1 MNKIFKL
8 ITSISFLFFS
18 INAALS
24 EENFFNE
31 ALKMYQNE
39 KYEDARFMLERNI
52 VFNPKDAK
60 SYLYLAKIYNH
71 EEDQN
76 KEEYNLET
84 TLLIEPNNE
93 EAILMLMKIAL
104 KKSNYSKVNDLSQTF
119 IKVCKKL
126 CDENNE
132 IQKSLKN
139 IEPATMSLDQ
149 NLNKILIIDF
159 GSQFTQLIAR
169 RIRELGVFSEI
180 VSHKKIKIKHIDKS
194 IKGIILSGGP
204 LNVYEIN
211 KYSFDKKIINLSIP
225 ILGICFGHQILSK
238 LNGGRVKQSKHREFG
253 LANIY
258 KKNESL
264 LIKNFFNKQKSK
276 KVWMSHADQVSKLP
290 KNFKVI
296 ASSTNSKFAIVENK
310 LNKFYGIQF
319 HPEVTHTE
327 NGKKLISN
335 FIFLICKIKR
345 NWSSKDQKIQL
356 IKEVKD
362 QVGSEKVICAL
373 SGGVDSSVVAQ
384 LLNKAIGKKLYCI
397 FVNTG
402 LLRKNEEVQVV
413 QTFKKRLK
421 INLIYVNAEKEFLKK
436 LHNVSDPE
444 KKRKIIGNLF
454 IKIFE
459 RYAKKIKNV
468 KFLAQGTLYPDLI
481 ESRSVTGSQ
490 TSKIKS
496 HHNVG
501 GLPKKM
507 KLKLVEPLKFLFKD
521 EVRKLGL
528 ELNLNKDI
536 ISRHPFPGPGLAIRM
551 PGLITNEKIKILKE
565 ADYYFIQALRD
576 HGLYHKIWQA
586 YAALLP
592 VKTVGVM
599 GDNRT
604 YEYLCLLRAITSE
617 DGMTADFYEFKK
629 SFMETISNKIVNSIR
644 GINRVVYD
652 ITSKPPSTIELE

>member
-1 MNKIFKL
+1 
-8 ITSISFLFFS
+8 
-18 INAALS
+18 
-24 EENFFNE
+24 
-31 ALKMYQNE
+31 
-39 KYEDARFMLERNI
+39 
-52 VFNPKDAK
+52 
-60 SYLYLAKIYNH
+60 
-71 EEDQN
+71 
-76 KEEYNLET
+76 
-84 TLLIEPNNE
+84 
-93 EAILMLMKIAL
+93 
-104 KKSNYSKVNDLSQTF
+104 
-119 IKVCKKL
+119 
-126 CDENNE
+126 
-132 IQKSLKN
+132 
-139 IEPATMSLDQ
+139 MSLDT
-149 NLNKILIIDF
+149 NLDKVVIIDF

-180 VSHKKIKIKHIDKS
+180 VSHKKIRVSDITQS
-194 IKGIILSGGP
+194 VRGIILSGGP
-204 LNVYEIN
+204 LNVYQIN
-211 KYSFDKKIINLSIP
+211 KYSFDKTILELNIP

-253 LANIY
+253 LANVFRKRDSLLTKNFY
-258 KKNESL
+258 NMKKN
-264 LIKNFFNKQKSK
+264 K

-290 KNFKVI
+290 KNFQVV
-296 ASSTNSKFAIVENK
+296 ASSTNSKYAIVENK
-310 LNKFYGIQF
+310 LKKFYGVQF

-335 FIFLICKIKR
+335 FVFLICKIKK
-345 NWSSKDQKIQL
+345 NWSSRDQKIKL
-356 IKEVKD
+356 INEVRD
-362 QVGSEKVICAL
+362 QVGTHKVICAL

-384 LLNKAIGKKLYCI
+384 LLNKSIGKKLYCI

-402 LLRKNEEVQVV
+402 LLRKNEETQVIR
-413 QTFKKRLK
+413 TFKKRLK
-421 INLIYVNAEKEFLKK
+421 MNLIYVNAEKEFLGK
-436 LHNVSDPE
+436 LKNVSDPE

-481 ESRSVTGSQ
+481 ESKSVTGSQ

-507 KLKLVEPLKFLFKD
+507 NLKLVEPLKFLFKD

-528 ELNLNKDI
+528 ELKLSKEI

-551 PGLITNEKIKILKE
+551 PGIITNEKIKILKE
-565 ADYYFIQALRD
+565 ADYYFIQALRE

-617 DGMTADFYEFKK
+617 DGMTADFFEFRK
-629 SFMETISNKIVNSIR
+629 SFMQTISNKIVNSIR

-652 ITSKPPSTIELE
+652 VTSKPPSTIELE

>member
-1 MNKIFKL
+1 
-8 ITSISFLFFS
+8 
-18 INAALS
+18 
-24 EENFFNE
+24 
-31 ALKMYQNE
+31 
-39 KYEDARFMLERNI
+39 
-52 VFNPKDAK
+52 
-60 SYLYLAKIYNH
+60 
-71 EEDQN
+71 
-76 KEEYNLET
+76 
-84 TLLIEPNNE
+84 
-93 EAILMLMKIAL
+93 
-104 KKSNYSKVNDLSQTF
+104 
-119 IKVCKKL
+119 
-126 CDENNE
+126 
-132 IQKSLKN
+132 
-139 IEPATMSLDQ
+139 MSLDQ

-180 VSHKKIKIKHIDKS
+180 ISHKKIKIKDIDKS

-204 LNVYEIN
+204 LNVYQIN
-211 KYSFDKKIINLSIP
+211 KYSFDKKIINLNIP

-238 LNGGRVKQSKHREFG
+238 LNGGRVNQSKHREFG

-258 KKNESL
+258 KKKESL
-264 LIKNFFNKQKSK
+264 LTKNFFNKKRLK

-290 KNFKVI
+290 KDFKVV

-310 LNKFYGIQF
+310 DKKFYGIQF

-335 FIFLICKIKR
+335 FIFLVCKIKR

-402 LLRKNEEVQVV
+402 LLRKDEEAQVV
-413 QTFKKRLK
+413 QTFKKRLRM
-421 INLIYVNAEKEFLKK
+421 NLIYVNAEKEFLKK

-528 ELNLNKDI
+528 ELNLSQDI

-551 PGLITNEKIKILKE
+551 PGIITNEKIKILKE
-565 ADYYFIQALRD
+565 ADYYFIKALRD

-629 SFMETISNKIVNSIR
+629 SFMQIISNKIVNSIR

-652 ITSKPPSTIELE
+652 VTSKPPSTIELE

>member
-1 MNKIFKL
+1 
-8 ITSISFLFFS
+8 
-18 INAALS
+18 
-24 EENFFNE
+24 
-31 ALKMYQNE
+31 
-39 KYEDARFMLERNI
+39 
-52 VFNPKDAK
+52 
-60 SYLYLAKIYNH
+60 
-71 EEDQN
+71 
-76 KEEYNLET
+76 
-84 TLLIEPNNE
+84 
-93 EAILMLMKIAL
+93 
-104 KKSNYSKVNDLSQTF
+104 
-119 IKVCKKL
+119 
-126 CDENNE
+126 
-132 IQKSLKN
+132 
-139 IEPATMSLDQ
+139 MSLDQ
-149 NLNKILIIDF
+149 SLNKILIIDF

-180 VSHKKIKIKHIDKS
+180 VSHKKVKNENINNS

-204 LNVYEIN
+204 LNVYEIK
-211 KYSFDKKIINLSIP
+211 KYSFDKKILQRKIP
-225 ILGICFGHQILSK
+225 VLGICFGHQILSK
-238 LNGGRVKQSKHREFG
+238 INGGRVKQSKHREFG
-253 LANIY
+253 LANIR
-258 KKNESL
+258 KKKDSP
-264 LIKNFFNKQKSK
+264 LIKNFFKNKKIL

-296 ASSTNSKFAIVENK
+296 ASSQNSKFAIVENTSK
-310 LNKFYGIQF
+310 KFYGVQF

-335 FIFLICKIKR
+335 FIFQICHVRR
-345 NWSSKDQKIQL
+345 NWSSKDQKKKL
-356 IKEVKD
+356 IKDVKK
-362 QVGSEKVICAL
+362 QVGENKVICAL

-402 LLRKNEEVQVV
+402 LLRKNEEKQVV
-413 QTFKKRLK
+413 KTFRRKLK
-421 INLIYVNAEKEFLKK
+421 INLIYVNAEKEFINKLK
-436 LHNVSDPE
+436 NISDPE
-444 KKRKIIGNLF
+444 RKRKIIGNLF

-528 ELNLNKDI
+528 ELNLSKDI

-551 PGLITNEKIKILKE
+551 PGVITKEKINILKE
-565 ADYYFIQALRD
+565 ADYYFIKALKD
-576 HGLYHKIWQA
+576 HGLYNKIWQA

-617 DGMTADFYEFKK
+617 DGMTADFFEFKK
-629 SFMETISNKIVNSIR
+629 SFSQMISNKIVNSIR

>member
-1 MNKIFKL
+1 M
-8 ITSISFLFFS
+8 
-18 INAALS
+18 
-24 EENFFNE
+24 
-31 ALKMYQNE
+31 
-39 KYEDARFMLERNI
+39 
-52 VFNPKDAK
+52 
-60 SYLYLAKIYNH
+60 
-71 EEDQN
+71 
-76 KEEYNLET
+76 
-84 TLLIEPNNE
+84 TLN
-93 EAILMLMKIAL
+93 
-104 KKSNYSKVNDLSQTF
+104 
-119 IKVCKKL
+119 
-126 CDENNE
+126 
-132 IQKSLKN
+132 
-139 IEPATMSLDQ
+139 Q
-149 NLNKILIIDF
+149 NLSKILIIDF

-169 RIRELGVFSEI
+169 RIRELGIFSEI
-180 VSHKKIKIKHIDKS
+180 ISHNKIKNKDINHN

-211 KYSFDKKIINLSIP
+211 KYSFDKKIIENGIP
-225 ILGICFGHQILSK
+225 LLGICFGHQILSK
-238 LNGGRVKQSKHREFG
+238 LNGGKVKQSKRREFG
-253 LANIY
+253 MTNIH
-258 KKNESL
+258 KKKDSL
-264 LIKNFFNKQKSK
+264 LTKNFFNDKNSV
-276 KVWMSHADQVSKLP
+276 KVWMSHADQVSRLP
-290 KNFKVI
+290 KNFEVI
-296 ASSTNSKFAIVENK
+296 GSSLNSKFAIIENRSK
-310 LNKFYGIQF
+310 YFYGVQF

-327 NGKKLISN
+327 NGKKLLSN
-335 FIFLICKIKR
+335 FVFLICKMKK
-345 NWSSKDQKIQL
+345 NWSSKDQKSKL
-356 IKEVKD
+356 IEEVRL
-362 QVGSEKVICAL
+362 QVGENKVICAL

-402 LLRKNEEVQVV
+402 LLRKNEEKQVV
-413 QTFKKRLK
+413 NTFRKKLK
-421 INLIYVNAEKEFLKK
+421 INLIYVNAESEFIQKLK
-436 LHNVSDPE
+436 NVSDPE

-481 ESRSVTGSQ
+481 ESKSVTGSQ

-507 KLKLVEPLKFLFKD
+507 RLNLVEPLKLLFKD

-528 ELNLNKDI
+528 ELNLSKEI
-536 ISRHPFPGPGLAIRM
+536 ISRHPFPGPGLAIRI
-551 PGLITNEKIKILKE
+551 PGVLTKEKIKILKE
-565 ADYYFIQALRD
+565 ADYLFINALKENN
-576 HGLYHKIWQA
+576 LYDKIWQA

-617 DGMTADFYEFKK
+617 DGMTADFYNFNK
-629 SFMETISNKIVNSIR
+629 SFLQLISNKIVNNVR

>member
-1 MNKIFKL
+1 
-8 ITSISFLFFS
+8 
-18 INAALS
+18 
-24 EENFFNE
+24 
-31 ALKMYQNE
+31 
-39 KYEDARFMLERNI
+39 
-52 VFNPKDAK
+52 
-60 SYLYLAKIYNH
+60 
-71 EEDQN
+71 
-76 KEEYNLET
+76 
-84 TLLIEPNNE
+84 
-93 EAILMLMKIAL
+93 
-104 KKSNYSKVNDLSQTF
+104 
-119 IKVCKKL
+119 
-126 CDENNE
+126 
-132 IQKSLKN
+132 
-139 IEPATMSLDQ
+139 MSLDKS
-149 NLNKILIIDF
+149 LNRILIIDF

-169 RIRELGVFSEI
+169 RIRELGVFCEI
-180 VSHKKIKIKHIDKS
+180 VSHKKIKNKDINNS

-211 KYSFDKKIINLSIP
+211 RYSFDKKIIEKGIP
-225 ILGICFGHQILSK
+225 VLGICFGHQILSK

-253 LANIY
+253 LANIR
-258 KKNESL
+258 KKRNSL
-264 LIKNFFNKQKSK
+264 LTQKFFDKKTI

-290 KNFKVI
+290 KNFRVI
-296 ASSTNSKFAIVENK
+296 ASSHNSKFAIVESKNK
-310 LNKFYGIQF
+310 KFYGVQF

-327 NGKKLISN
+327 NGKKLLKN
-335 FIFLICKIKR
+335 FIFLICKVKK
-345 NWSSKDQKIQL
+345 NWSAKDQKMKL
-356 IKEVKD
+356 IKEIRS
-362 QVGSEKVICAL
+362 QVGENKVICAL

-402 LLRKNEEVQVV
+402 LLRKNEERQVV
-413 QTFKKRLK
+413 NTFKKKLK

-436 LHNVSDPE
+436 LVNVSDPE
-444 KKRKIIGNLF
+444 MKRKIIGKLF

-481 ESRSVTGSQ
+481 ESKSVTGSQ

-507 KLKLVEPLKFLFKD
+507 QLKLVEPLKFLFKD

-528 ELNLNKDI
+528 ELNLSKEI

-551 PGLITNEKIKILKE
+551 PGLISKEKISILKE
-565 ADYYFIQALRD
+565 ADYYFIKALKD

-617 DGMTADFYEFKK
+617 DGMTADFFDFKK
-629 SFMETISNKIVNSIR
+629 SFTQMISNKIVNSIR

-652 ITSKPPSTIELE
+652 VTSKPPSTIELE

>member
-1 MNKIFKL
+1 M
-8 ITSISFLFFS
+8 
-18 INAALS
+18 
-24 EENFFNE
+24 
-31 ALKMYQNE
+31 
-39 KYEDARFMLERNI
+39 
-52 VFNPKDAK
+52 
-60 SYLYLAKIYNH
+60 
-71 EEDQN
+71 
-76 KEEYNLET
+76 
-84 TLLIEPNNE
+84 
-93 EAILMLMKIAL
+93 IL
-104 KKSNYSKVNDLSQTF
+104 D
-119 IKVCKKL
+119 
-126 CDENNE
+126 
-132 IQKSLKN
+132 KSL
-139 IEPATMSLDQ
+139 E
-149 NLNKILIIDF
+149 KILIIDF

-169 RIRELGVFSEI
+169 RIRELGVFCEI
-180 VSHKKIKIKHIDKS
+180 ISHKKIKNKDINKFV
-194 IKGIILSGGP
+194 KGIILSGGP
-204 LNVYEIN
+204 LNVYQIK
-211 KYSFDKKIINLSIP
+211 KYSFDKKILENNKP

-238 LNGGRVKQSKHREFG
+238 LNGGRVRQSKYREFG
-253 LANIY
+253 LVNIH
-258 KKNESL
+258 KKRESI
-264 LIKNFFNKQKSK
+264 LIKNFFNNKKIN

-290 KNFKVI
+290 KNFNVV
-296 ASSTNSKFAIVENK
+296 ASSQNSKFAIIENK
-310 LNKFYGIQF
+310 SKNYFGVQF

-327 NGKKLISN
+327 NGKKLIKN

-345 NWSSKDQKIQL
+345 NWSSKDQKIKL
-356 IKEVKD
+356 INEVRQ
-362 QVGSEKVICAL
+362 QVGQNKVICAL

-402 LLRKNEEVQVV
+402 LLRKNEEIQVV
-413 QTFKKRLK
+413 KTFKKKLK
-421 INLIYVNAEKEFLKK
+421 MNLIYVNAENEFLKK
-436 LHNVSDPE
+436 LKNVSDPE

-459 RYAKKIKNV
+459 RYAKRIKNV

-481 ESRSVTGSQ
+481 ESKSVTGSQ

-528 ELNLNKDI
+528 ELNLSNEI

-551 PGLITNEKIKILKE
+551 PGIITKEKIKILKE
-565 ADYYFIQALRD
+565 ADYYFVKALRD
-576 HGLYHKIWQA
+576 SNLYNEIWQA

-617 DGMTADFYEFKK
+617 DGMTADFYDFKK
-629 SFMETISNKIVNSIR
+629 TFIQMISNKIVNSIR

-652 ITSKPPSTIELE
+652 VTSKPPSTIELE

>member
-1 MNKIFKL
+1 
-8 ITSISFLFFS
+8 
-18 INAALS
+18 
-24 EENFFNE
+24 
-31 ALKMYQNE
+31 
-39 KYEDARFMLERNI
+39 
-52 VFNPKDAK
+52 
-60 SYLYLAKIYNH
+60 
-71 EEDQN
+71 
-76 KEEYNLET
+76 
-84 TLLIEPNNE
+84 
-93 EAILMLMKIAL
+93 
-104 KKSNYSKVNDLSQTF
+104 
-119 IKVCKKL
+119 
-126 CDENNE
+126 
-132 IQKSLKN
+132 
-139 IEPATMSLDQ
+139 MSLDQ
-149 NLNKILIIDF
+149 SLNKILIVDF

-169 RIRELGVFSEI
+169 RIRELGVYSEI
-180 VSHKKIKIKHIDKS
+180 ISHKKIKIKDINKS
-194 IKGIILSGGP
+194 VRGIILSGGP
-204 LNVYEIN
+204 LNVYQIN
-211 KYSFDKKIINLSIP
+211 KYSFDKKILDLNLP

-238 LNGGRVKQSKHREFG
+238 LNGGKVKQSKHREFG

-258 KKNESL
+258 KKKESL
-264 LIKNFFNKQKSK
+264 LTKNFFGTKKTK

-290 KNFKVI
+290 LNFKVI

-310 LNKFYGIQF
+310 NKKFFGIQF

-327 NGKKLISN
+327 SGKKLIRN

-345 NWSSKDQKIQL
+345 NWSSKDQKLKL
-356 IKEVKD
+356 IREVRS
-362 QVGSEKVICAL
+362 QVGGNKVICAL

-402 LLRKNEEVQVV
+402 LLRKNEEIQVV
-413 QTFKKRLK
+413 KTFKKRLK
-421 INLIYVNAEKEFLKK
+421 MNLTYVNAEKEFLSK
-436 LHNVSDPE
+436 LKNVSDPE

-468 KFLAQGTLYPDLI
+468 SFLAQGTLYPDLI

-507 KLKLVEPLKFLFKD
+507 NLKLVEPLKFLFKD

-528 ELNLNKDI
+528 ELKLSKEI

-551 PGLITNEKIKILKE
+551 PGIITNEKIKILKE
-565 ADYYFIQALRD
+565 ADYYFIQALKD
-576 HGLYHKIWQA
+576 YGIYHKIWQA

-617 DGMTADFYEFKK
+617 DGMTADFFEFKK
-629 SFMETISNKIVNSIR
+629 SFMQTISNRIINTIR

-652 ITSKPPSTIELE
+652 VTSKPPSTIELE

>member
-1 MNKIFKL
+1 
-8 ITSISFLFFS
+8 
-18 INAALS
+18 
-24 EENFFNE
+24 
-31 ALKMYQNE
+31 
-39 KYEDARFMLERNI
+39 
-52 VFNPKDAK
+52 
-60 SYLYLAKIYNH
+60 
-71 EEDQN
+71 
-76 KEEYNLET
+76 
-84 TLLIEPNNE
+84 
-93 EAILMLMKIAL
+93 
-104 KKSNYSKVNDLSQTF
+104 
-119 IKVCKKL
+119 
-126 CDENNE
+126 
-132 IQKSLKN
+132 
-139 IEPATMSLDQ
+139 MSLDQ
-149 NLNKILIIDF
+149 NLDKILIIDF

-180 VSHKKIKIKHIDKS
+180 ISHKKIKLKDIDQT

-204 LNVYEIN
+204 LNVYQIN
-211 KYSFDKKIINLSIP
+211 KYSFDKKIINLNIP

-310 LNKFYGIQF
+310 LKKFYGIQF

-362 QVGSEKVICAL
+362 YVGSEKVICAL

-421 INLIYVNAEKEFLKK
+421 MNLIYVNAEKEFLKK
-436 LHNVSDPE
+436 LNNVSDPE

-481 ESRSVTGSQ
+481 ESKSVTGSQ

-528 ELNLNKDI
+528 ELNLSKDI

-551 PGLITNEKIKILKE
+551 PGMITNDKIKILKE
-565 ADYYFIQALRD
+565 ADYYFIQALKD

-629 SFMETISNKIVNSIR
+629 SFMETISNQIVNSIR